1 MQQAGPREPAR
12 EENAAD
18 EHAALAQEAVGL
30 GALALV
36 ALVVGVV
43 AALIGVS
50 FRFALEWAET
60 MRTVLLARSQSGGL
74 VGLALAMLGTAA
86 AAASAAALVRRFSPH
101 AAGSGIP
108 QVEAEVRGEAPAP
121 PLRLIAVKFGG
132 GLLAIGSGLALG
144 REGPIVQMGAAIAR
158 AVADAIRMSAAD
170 GRTLLVAGAGAGL
183 AVAFSAPVAGA
194 IFVLEELV
202 RRFETR
208 TAVAAL
214 GASTSAVGVS
224 GAIFGSGPEFT
235 VAATGYTGIGA
246 VPLYIALGVAAG
258 VVGVVYLRAIVGA
271 LGLADRVSG
280 AHVELRAA
288 AIGAAVGALGW
299 WAPAWVGGG
308 DAIVQQT
315 LAVAPGLGA
324 LLVLFAVRFAM
335 GAVSYAA
342 GTPGGLFAP
351 MLVIGAQLG
360 ALFAGGAALVLPA
373 LPDNDASFAVVGMA
387 ALFTAVVRAPLTG
400 ITLVV
405 EMTGAVNL
413 LLPMLAACFAAM
425 AVATALRAPPIYDL
439 LRARVA
445 GRTDRDGG

>member
-1 MQQAGPREPAR
+1 MERSEP
-12 EENAAD
+12 D
-18 EHAALAQEAVGL
+18 EKAALAQEAAGL
-30 GALALV
+30 GALAVV
-36 ALVVGVV
+36 AVVVGVV

-50 FRFALEWAET
+50 FRSALEWADA
-60 MRTVLLARSQSGGL
+60 MRTALLERGHATGL

-86 AAASAAALVRRFSPH
+86 AAACAAALVRRFSPH

-121 PLRLIAVKFGG
+121 ALRLIAVKFGG

-158 AVADAIRMSAAD
+158 AVADALRMSAAD

-224 GAIFGSGPEFT
+224 GALIGSGPDFT
-235 VAATGYTGIGA
+235 VIATGYTGIAA

-258 VVGVVYLRAIVGA
+258 IVGVAYLRAVVGA

-280 AHVELRAA
+280 SRVELRAA

-299 WAPAWVGGG
+299 WSPEWVGGG
-308 DAIVQQT
+308 DPLVQQT
-315 LAVAPGLGA
+315 LAAAPGLGA
-324 LLVLFAVRFAM
+324 LLLLFAVRFAL
-335 GAVSYAA
+335 GPVSYAA

-351 MLVIGAQLG
+351 MLVIGAQVG
-360 ALFAGGAALVLPA
+360 ALFASVAALVLPA

-405 EMTGAVNL
+405 EMTAAVNL

-425 AVATALRAPPIYDL
+425 AVATAFRVPPIYDL

-445 GRTDRDGG
+445 RRTDRDAGSPPT